1 MNGPLG
7 ADVSDGGEDHTND
20 SINDNLDLTPRSVNT
35 VVRKKRKLGAPV
47 LLAMLLLAGGLLVF
61 QFLTKATVFFC
72 EADKAGVT
80 KDCAVGK
87 RFRLL
92 GTVDKGSVKQG
103 TPLRFTVT
111 WMGSTIPV
119 TYEGDPGGIFCEN
132 SNVAVEGRYAG
143 PEFAGDR
150 ILVKHDEGYVKANP
164 GRIRDVDCGTAKS
177 ST

>member
-1 MNGPLG
+1 VDVNEPLG
-7 ADVSDGGEDHTND
+7 GDSAD
-20 SINDNLDLTPRSVNT
+20 DNLNLTPRT
-35 VVRKKRKLGAPV
+35 VTTVARKKRKLGAPV
-47 LLAMLLLAGGLLVF
+47 FLAMLLLAGGFVVF

-111 WMGSTIPV
+111 WLGTTIPV

-164 GRIRDVDCGTAKS
+164 GRVRDIDCGTAKS